1 MDRAA
6 VLVLVSIGFTWAV
19 GFAEPTPADADRVQL
34 EALAGQP
41 VDIAPWAY
49 AWRADRAVQEK
60 PEAYLIPRRLERIDK
75 VYRTASTALP
85 PGAVEEHLL

>member
-1 MDRAA
+1 MERVA
-6 VLVLVSIGFTWAV
+6 VLVLGGIRFAWAV
-19 GFAEPTPADADRVQL
+19 AFAEPADAEKVQL
-34 EALAGQP
+34 EAMAAQP

-60 PEAYLIPRRLERIDK
+60 PEAYFIPRRLERIDK